1 MKPTVGF
8 MLPWAGV
15 TPAPS
20 ERNRKMAR
28 TPFCS
33 EVLAEE
39 AVANYLAQVRVL
51 RSAPLTTR
59 LSRFVAG
66 EAAPKERVRG
76 ELYGRGGRRAQPP
89 VGEGSGPHHKSSAAH
104 FFLSLHPCVI
114 LERSEESRFLLRP
127 QIRNPENLVPHPPR
141 ADARRPPPTDVGGN
155 PPLLIG
161 RCGSGFGAG
170 ARLLFLASTFL
181 QNFIFPDD

>member
-20 ERNRKMAR
+20 INRKMAR

-33 EVLAEE
+33 EVLGEE

-76 ELYGRGGRRAQPP
+76 SFTGEEAGGR
-89 VGEGSGPHHKSSAAH
+89 
-104 FFLSLHPCVI
+104 
-114 LERSEESRFLLRP
+114 SRR
-127 QIRNPENLVPHPPR
+127 
-141 ADARRPPPTDVGGN
+141 
-155 PPLLIG
+155 
-161 RCGSGFGAG
+161 
-170 ARLLFLASTFL
+170 
-181 QNFIFPDD
+181 